1 MEPTLPISKETH
13 ASKYRSHGETFKE
26 CCNRIANELKD
37 DDEHYH
43 KFRDILLDMRFL
55 PGGRVQT
62 AMGSSKKVTGFN
74 CFVSG
79 TIADSFVEGDGNIMQ
94 RATEAAATMRMGG
107 GIGYDFS
114 TLRPAGDLIRS
125 LESSAS
131 GPISFMDIYNSICKT
146 IASAGHRR
154 GAQMGVLRVDHPDI
168 ETFIYSKQNND
179 KLTGF
184 NISIAVTDEFMKAV
198 ENGTD
203 FDLRW
208 EGRTYRTIDARN
220 LFEKIMRS
228 AWDYAEPGIL
238 FIDRINEKN
247 NLYYCETIAATNP
260 CFTGDTQVLTVSG
273 PRNFSDLVGEDTE
286 VMTRRDSGDL
296 KICSMRNIRITQK
309 DAQLVCVTFS
319 NGESV
324 RCTPQHIF
332 YLANGNTIPA
342 QSLTKHH
349 ELDIFPKF
357 IRVEKVESLDE
368 VEDVYCGTV
377 ADAGRFFIH
386 VGDGGGV
393 LASNCGE
400 QPLPPFGAC
409 LLGSFNLVAYLEEA
423 GRHKEFEGLIRYK
436 FNWTQL
442 RRDISVVVRAMDNV
456 TDRTTFP
463 LKAQRKEAENKR
475 RMGLGVTGIANAG
488 EAMGYVYGS
497 PTFITFE
504 GKVLRAINEGCYRT
518 STELA
523 KEKGPFPL
531 FDKEKFL
538 RSGFVRTSLS
548 QRTKEAIKK
557 NGMRNSHLTSIAPTG
572 TISLCANNIS
582 SGIEPVF
589 SLSVKRT
596 IIGPRGPVIESIE
609 DYGMRVFG
617 IKGRTSSQC
626 TVEDHLNVLIEAY
639 KWVDSSVS
647 KTCNVNP
654 NMAWELFKKVYIRAW
669 QNGCKGCTVF
679 NPGGER
685 VGILQE
691 GEESIEAC
699 FIDPVTGLNT
709 CE

>member
-1 MEPTLPISKETH
+1 MEPTLPVSKELH
-13 ASKYRSHGETFKE
+13 ANKYRSHGETFKE

-43 KFRDILLDMRFL
+43 KFRDIILDMRFL
-55 PGGRVQT
+55 PAGRVQA

-114 TLRPAGDLIRS
+114 PLRPENDLIKS

-131 GPISFMDIYNSICKT
+131 GPVSFMGIYNSVCNT

-154 GAQMGVLRVDHPDI
+154 GAQMAVLRIDHPDI
-168 ETFIYSKQNND
+168 EAFIYSKQNND
-179 KLTGF
+179 QLTGF
-184 NISIAVTDEFMKAV
+184 NISIAVTDEFMIAV

-203 FDLRW
+203 FDLKW
-208 EGRTYRTIDARN
+208 EGRIYRTVDARN

-228 AWDYAEPGIL
+228 TWNYAEPGVL

-260 CFTGDTQVLTVSG
+260 C
-273 PRNFSDLVGEDTE
+273 
-286 VMTRRDSGDL
+286 
-296 KICSMRNIRITQK
+296 
-309 DAQLVCVTFS
+309 A
-319 NGESV
+319 
-324 RCTPQHIF
+324 
-332 YLANGNTIPA
+332 
-342 QSLTKHH
+342 
-349 ELDIFPKF
+349 
-357 IRVEKVESLDE
+357 
-368 VEDVYCGTV
+368 
-377 ADAGRFFIH
+377 
-386 VGDGGGV
+386 
-393 LASNCGE
+393 E

-409 LLGSFNLVAYLEEA
+409 LLGSFNLTAYIKEA
-423 GRHKEFEGLIRYK
+423 DKHEVFDDLVRYK
-436 FNWTQL
+436 FDWVQL
-442 RRDISVVVRAMDNV
+442 RRDIPIVVRAMDNV

-475 RMGLGVTGIANAG
+475 RMGLGITGTANAG

-497 PTFITFE
+497 SAFVNFE
-504 GKVLRAINEGCYRT
+504 GKVLRAINEGCYRA

-557 NGMRNSHLTSIAPTG
+557 NGIRNSHLTSIAPTG
-572 TISLCANNIS
+572 TISLCANNVS

-589 SLSVKRT
+589 SLSMKRT
-596 IIGPRGPVIESIE
+596 IIGPNGPVIESID
-609 DYGMRVFG
+609 DYGARMFG
-617 IKGRTSSQC
+617 IRGRVASKC
-626 TVEDHLNVLIEAY
+626 TADDHLSVLIEAY
-639 KWVDSSVS
+639 KWVDSAVS
-647 KTCNVNP
+647 KTCNVSP
-654 NMAWELFKKVYIRAW
+654 AMPWEDFKQLYIRAW
-669 QNGCKGCTVF
+669 KNGCKGCTTF

-691 GEESIEAC
+691 DEEGVEAC
-699 FIDPVTGLNT
+699 FIDPTTGFNT

>member
-1 MEPTLPISKETH
+1 MEPTLPVSKETH

-26 CCNRIANELKD
+26 CCNRIASALKD
-37 DDEHYH
+37 DNEHYH

-55 PGGRVQT
+55 PAGRVQT
-62 AMGSSKKVTGFN
+62 AMGSSKKVTAFN

-79 TIADSFVEGDGNIMQ
+79 VIADSFVEGDGNIMQ

-114 TLRPAGDLIRS
+114 TLRPTGDLIRG

-131 GPISFMDIYNSICKT
+131 GPVSFMDIYNSICKT

-168 ETFIYSKQNND
+168 ETFIYSKQNSD
-179 KLTGF
+179 QLTGF

-260 CFTGDTQVLTVSG
+260 C
-273 PRNFSDLVGEDTE
+273 
-286 VMTRRDSGDL
+286 
-296 KICSMRNIRITQK
+296 
-309 DAQLVCVTFS
+309 
-319 NGESV
+319 
-324 RCTPQHIF
+324 
-332 YLANGNTIPA
+332 
-342 QSLTKHH
+342 
-349 ELDIFPKF
+349 
-357 IRVEKVESLDE
+357 
-368 VEDVYCGTV
+368 
-377 ADAGRFFIH
+377 
-386 VGDGGGV
+386 
-393 LASNCGE
+393 GE

-423 GRHKEFEGLIRYK
+423 SRHEDFEGLIRYK

-463 LKAQRKEAENKR
+463 LKAQRKEAKNKR

-488 EAMGYVYGS
+488 EAIGYAYGS
-497 PTFITFE
+497 PTFINFE
-504 GKVLRAINEGCYRT
+504 GKVLRTINEGCYRA

-548 QRTKEAIKK
+548 GRTKAAIKK

-572 TISLCANNIS
+572 TISLCADNIS

-589 SLSVKRT
+589 SLSMKRT
-596 IIGPRGPVIESIE
+596 IIGPHGPTIEDIE

-617 IKGRTSSQC
+617 IKGRVSSQC
-626 TVEDHLNVLIEAY
+626 TIEDHLNVLIEAY

-669 QNGCKGCTVF
+669 QNGCKGCTIF

-691 GEESIEAC
+691 DEEGIEAC
-699 FIDPVTGLNT
+699 FIDPTTGLNT

>member
-1 MEPTLPISKETH
+1 MEPTLPVSKETH

-37 DDEHYH
+37 NDEHYH

-55 PGGRVQT
+55 PAGRVQA

-79 TIADSFVEGDGNIMQ
+79 TIADSFVEGEGNIMQ
-94 RATEAAATMRMGG
+94 RAAEAAATMRMGG

-114 TLRPAGDLIRS
+114 PLRPAGDLIRS

-168 ETFIYSKQNND
+168 EDFIYSKQNSD

-184 NISIAVTDEFMKAV
+184 NISIAITDEFMVAV
-198 ENGTD
+198 ESGTD
-203 FDLRW
+203 FDLKW

-228 AWDYAEPGIL
+228 TWDYAEPGVL

-260 CFTGDTQVLTVSG
+260 C
-273 PRNFSDLVGEDTE
+273 
-286 VMTRRDSGDL
+286 
-296 KICSMRNIRITQK
+296 
-309 DAQLVCVTFS
+309 A
-319 NGESV
+319 
-324 RCTPQHIF
+324 
-332 YLANGNTIPA
+332 
-342 QSLTKHH
+342 
-349 ELDIFPKF
+349 
-357 IRVEKVESLDE
+357 
-368 VEDVYCGTV
+368 
-377 ADAGRFFIH
+377 
-386 VGDGGGV
+386 
-393 LASNCGE
+393 E

-409 LLGSFNLVAYLEEA
+409 LLGSFNLTAYI
-423 GRHKEFEGLIRYK
+423 KEVGKHEIFDELVQYK
-436 FNWTQL
+436 FDWVRF
-442 RRDISVVVRAMDNV
+442 RRDISTVVRAMDNV

-463 LKAQRKEAENKR
+463 LKAQREEAKNKR
-475 RMGLGVTGIANAG
+475 RMGLGITGTANAG
-488 EAMGYVYGS
+488 EAIGYVYGS
-497 PTFITFE
+497 PAFVNFE
-504 GKVLRAINEGCYRT
+504 GKVLRALNEGCYRA

-538 RSGFVRTSLS
+538 RSSFVRASLS

-589 SLSVKRT
+589 SLSMKRT
-596 IIGPRGPVIESIE
+596 IIGPSGPIIESID
-609 DYGMRVFG
+609 DYGARVFG
-617 IKGRTSSQC
+617 IRGKVSSKC
-626 TVEDHLNVLIEAY
+626 TADDHLSVLIEAY
-639 KWVDSSVS
+639 KWVDSAVS
-647 KTCNVNP
+647 KTCNVSP
-654 NMAWELFKKVYIRAW
+654 TMPWEEFKQLYMRAW
-669 QNGCKGCTVF
+669 KNGCKGCATF

-691 GEESIEAC
+691 DEEGIEAC

>member
-1 MEPTLPISKETH
+1 MEPTLPVSKETH

-37 DDEHYH
+37 NDEHYH

-55 PGGRVQT
+55 PAGRVQA

-79 TIADSFVEGDGNIMQ
+79 TIADSFVEGEGNIMQ

-114 TLRPAGDLIRS
+114 TLRPSGDLIKS

-131 GPISFMDIYNSICKT
+131 GPVPFMGIYNSVCIT

-154 GAQMGVLRVDHPDI
+154 GAQMAVLRIDHPDI
-168 ETFIYSKQNND
+168 EAFIYSKQNSD

-184 NISIAVTDEFMKAV
+184 NISIAITDEFMVAV

-203 FDLRW
+203 FDLKW
-208 EGRTYRTIDARN
+208 EGRTYKTIDARN

-228 AWDYAEPGIL
+228 TWNYAEPGVL

-260 CFTGDTQVLTVSG
+260 C
-273 PRNFSDLVGEDTE
+273 
-286 VMTRRDSGDL
+286 
-296 KICSMRNIRITQK
+296 
-309 DAQLVCVTFS
+309 A
-319 NGESV
+319 
-324 RCTPQHIF
+324 
-332 YLANGNTIPA
+332 
-342 QSLTKHH
+342 
-349 ELDIFPKF
+349 
-357 IRVEKVESLDE
+357 
-368 VEDVYCGTV
+368 
-377 ADAGRFFIH
+377 
-386 VGDGGGV
+386 
-393 LASNCGE
+393 E

-409 LLGSFNLVAYLEEA
+409 LLGSFNLTAYI
-423 GRHKEFEGLIRYK
+423 KEVGKHEIFNELVQYK
-436 FNWTQL
+436 FDWVKF
-442 RRDISVVVRAMDNV
+442 RRDIPTVVRAMDNV

-475 RMGLGVTGIANAG
+475 RMGLGVTGTANAG
-488 EAMGYVYGS
+488 EAIGYVYGS
-497 PTFITFE
+497 PAFVNFE
-504 GKVLRAINEGCYRT
+504 GKVLRTLNEGCYRA

-538 RSGFVRTSLS
+538 RSSFVRTSLS

-589 SLSVKRT
+589 SLSMKRT
-596 IIGPRGPVIESIE
+596 IIGPSGPIIESID
-609 DYGMRVFG
+609 DYGARVFG
-617 IKGRTSSQC
+617 IRGKVSSKC
-626 TVEDHLNVLIEAY
+626 TADDHLSVLIEAY
-639 KWVDSSVS
+639 KWVDSAVS
-647 KTCNVNP
+647 KTCNVSP
-654 NMAWELFKKVYIRAW
+654 TMPWEDFKQLYMRAW
-669 QNGCKGCTVF
+669 KNGCKGCSTF

-691 GEESIEAC
+691 DEEGIEAC
-699 FIDPVTGLNT
+699 FIDPTTGLNT